1 MDQRGEGWFFS
12 PFPAPTLTPNQIWLG
27 INVDL
32 PSCNKTLTLQTRKKV
47 TSYFCQ
53 SCLGV
58 LYVFVLFCFVFFL
71 AFARYCLH
79 ALSRWKKRTMMMR
92 FHLIV
97 HARQACSC
105 GKTYQLRLLIISLRV
120 PKSSYF
126 QWKSCTG
133 YRFKLWRTR
142 MEIICQR
149 HQYEI
154 RVVQLNPRQPNGLSQ
169 WEGYSDCGRSRCWS
183 SFVERGNIRKIY
195 I

>member
-1 MDQRGEGWFFS
+1 MQSTNLDEVV
-12 PFPAPTLTPNQIWLG
+12 PM
-27 INVDL
+27 
-32 PSCNKTLTLQTRKKV
+32 KTDCFLTLRRAK
-47 TSYFCQ
+47 S
-53 SCLGV
+53 V
-58 LYVFVLFCFVFFL
+58 LNHKHGKI
-71 AFARYCLH
+71 LH

-149 HQYEI
+149 HQYVI
-154 RVVQLNPRQPNGLSQ
+154 RVVQLNPRQPNGLSP

-183 SFVERGNIRKIY
+183 SFFERGNIRKIY